1 MKFYI
6 IIKKGSYN
14 IIEDFDIFLLR
25 FELTIQRKIK
35 GADQCRGILG
45 FADKTSLWQTRR
57 ALAKDFWVD

>member
-35 GADQCRGILG
+35 GSDQGRGILG
-45 FADKTSLWQTRR
+45 FTDKASL
-57 ALAKDFWVD
+57 